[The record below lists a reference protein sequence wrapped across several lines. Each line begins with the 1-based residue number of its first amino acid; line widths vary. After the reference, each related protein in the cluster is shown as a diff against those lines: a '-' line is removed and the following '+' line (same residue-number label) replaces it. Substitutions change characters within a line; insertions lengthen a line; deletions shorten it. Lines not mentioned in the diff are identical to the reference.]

1 MCKANQQFG
10 LTRRTCAFV
19 NDIKRKRTLYLT
31 LIRSQ
36 FEHCSQIWRPTSK
49 SANDR
54 IDAFQ
59 KKCIK
64 WILSEEFV
72 NYYSYD
78 TYVRKCQQV
87 DILPLS
93 KRFDLNDLILF
104 HKIVYGLSSVK
115 MLDYLTLYSIQWKF
129 SLTILPSR

>member
-1 MCKANQQFG
+1 MLPVPFLKFQYYLGQVPLDYTESEKDLGVVITNSFKFDCQVENLLCKANQQFG

-59 KKCIK
+59 KKCLK
-64 WILSEEFV
+64 WILSEKFV
-72 NYYSYD
+72 NYYSFSP
-78 TYVRKCQQV
+78 
-87 DILPLS
+87 PLTADS
-93 KRFDLNDLILF
+93 K
-104 HKIVYGLSSVK
+104 
-115 MLDYLTLYSIQWKF
+115 
-129 SLTILPSR
+129 